1 MIDAFIINGP
11 TLRIIRS
18 IQSRLE
24 SSPGIINGWPCR
36 YPACQV
42 FNAGT
47 MQFRQLLGSPAG
59 KWISELLLSYEN
71 PHRLGRKL
79 ITGVAVWT
87 PMQELGCDQPA
98 LVWEI
103 QDWTAQL
110 AQTIFKA
117 MTSDVASPDHGSGL
131 KP

>member
-1 MIDAFIINGP
+1 MIDAFIMNGP
-11 TLRIIRS
+11 TLRIIRN

-36 YPACQV
+36 YPACQI

-47 MQFRQLLGSPAG
+47 MQSRQLLGSPAG
-59 KWISELLLSYEN
+59 KWISELLLSFVN

-87 PMQELGCDQPA
+87 PMQGLGCDQPA
-98 LVWEI
+98 LVLGDPRLDRAIGSDDI
-103 QDWTAQL
+103 QGHAKRCGI
-110 AQTIFKA
+110 A
-117 MTSDVASPDHGSGL
+117 
-131 KP
+131 